1 MSNYVQFTIAGEPKG
16 KGRPKFSTING
27 HAQAIT
33 PERTVIYENLVKTM
47 YAANCGNFKFP
58 DDAQLDMS
66 IIAYFAIPKS
76 ASKKKRQDM
85 QDGKIRPTKK
95 PDMDNIIKIIADA
108 LNQIAYK
115 DDSQIVDTTIQ
126 KYYSDNPRVIVMIK
140 EAEFTWQT

>member
-1 MSNYVQFTIAGEPKG
+1 M
-16 KGRPKFSTING
+16 
-27 HAQAIT
+27 
-33 PERTVIYENLVKTM
+33 YENLVKTA
-47 YAANCGNFKFP
+47 YTTQCGNTKFS
-58 DDAQLDMS
+58 DDAQLSLS
-66 IIAYFAIPKS
+66 IHAFFAIPKS

-85 QDGKIRPTKK
+85 IDGIIRPTKK

>member
-16 KGRPKFSTING
+16 KGRPKFTTIHG

-33 PERTVIYENLVKTM
+33 PKDTVVYENLVKTM
-47 YAANCGNFKFP
+47 YSIQCGDFKFP
-58 DDAQLDMS
+58 DGAQLDMT
-66 IIAYFAIPKS
+66 ICAYFAIPKS
-76 ASKKKRQDM
+76 ASKKKREEM
-85 QDGKIRPTKK
+85 MLGKIRPTKK

-140 EAEFTWQT
+140 EVENTWQT